1 MRRRFGQKRA
11 RGRNVTG
18 QRVTRVIL
26 HPLTEVGIGMFVAVV
41 VGSRQLVMNFQ
52 RSRKRRHREQHAGEE
67 QGNRPSG
74 FDLCVTMNHRNSE
87 SRRSLATD
95 GVCCSKAP
103 A

>member
-1 MRRRFGQKRA
+1 MDAGRWPFNEESAG
-11 RGRNVTG
+11 RGHITHQG
-18 QRVTRVIL
+18 MAGVIL

-87 SRRSLATD
+87 SRRSGD
-95 GVCCSKAP
+95 
-103 A
+103 